1 MAAYNVLFETI
12 RHFNKNTGS
21 KLNVPTIVFIDKHDE
36 LVSYRG
42 IRRMVEKENLDQWK
56 FHLIQKGNI
65 DVTEKMFHLI
75 IDEPS
80 VGKDVWKE
88 MQAIIIQ
95 HLLP

>member
-1 MAAYNVLFETI
+1 MAAYNVLYETI
-12 RHFNKNTGS
+12 RHFNKNIGP

-36 LVSYRG
+36 LVSYEG
-42 IRRMVEKENLDQWK
+42 LRRMVEKENFDQWK

-65 DVTEKMFHLI
+65 DVTEKMNHLI

-80 VGKDVWKE
+80 VGKDIWKE
-88 MQAIIIQ
+88 MEAIIKK